1 MHIIGQEKT
10 SLIDYP
16 DKICTV
22 YFTAGC
28 NFQCPYCHNGP
39 IVRGAGNAIED
50 REIFSFLQK
59 RKKFI
64 DGVCISGG
72 EPTLHPDLYGFV
84 QKIKAMG
91 FLVKLDT
98 NGTNPFL
105 LERLLEEKWID
116 YVAMDLKAPLA
127 KYETVVKVPVDPEKI
142 RSSIHMIMN
151 GNVDYEFRTT
161 VCEELLSE
169 EDILAMAQEIK
180 GSKRYYLQN
189 FRDGDTILGGKGRF
203 TPYNREVLE
212 AVRQRIEGLFD
223 ICRIR

>member
-28 NFQCPYCHNGP
+28 NFKCPYCHNGS
-39 IVRGAGNAIED
+39 IVRGEGNAIED

-72 EPTLHPDLYGFV
+72 EPTLYPDLYEFV
-84 QKIKAMG
+84 QKIKEMG
-91 FLVKLDT
+91 FLIKLDT

-105 LERLLEEKWID
+105 LKRLLEEKWID
-116 YVAMDLKAPLA
+116 YVAMDLKAPLE

-161 VCEELLSE
+161 VCKELLLE

-189 FRDGDTILGGKGRF
+189 FRDGDTILEGKGRF
-203 TPYNREVLE
+203 TPYDREVLE
-212 AVRQRIEGLFD
+212 AVKQRIEGLFD